1 LGWVGGLVRIE
12 GANLFV
18 ANFSYLFGYSYELHT
33 CGAEWYGREVAR
45 GWMPGLICK
54 FIPACTYSAWPE
66 THGANR
72 LQRFQQKDV
81 STRAGCIN
89 RVFAFY
95 IALVFLGDSPVSDES
110 KIRDVVDAVTGVAK
124 AVPVYQD
131 VVQPA
136 AQEIGKALQTI
147 AKTVHV
153 ALAPVSALVWGYD
166 QVKEFVSTKVADRLK
181 NVPPENIVTPK
192 PNIAGPALESLR
204 YTGHESSL
212 SDLYANLLAASMDK
226 STAHGAHPAF
236 VEIIKQLTPDEAK
249 LVGLFVQ
256 DVALPLLNVRWEYKN
271 PTPEKTGGKDVL
283 VNFSQLGAITK
294 CEFPQLTPTYID
306 NLCRLGLAEVPAML
320 EYTGKGVYD
329 SLENAPE
336 VQQQK
341 IQIEQNSELKIT
353 IERKAL
359 RVTELGKQFARICV
373 LRKS

>member
-1 LGWVGGLVRIE
+1 MSE
-12 GANLFV
+12 EN
-18 ANFSYLFGYSYELHT
+18 
-33 CGAEWYGREVAR
+33 
-45 GWMPGLICK
+45 
-54 FIPACTYSAWPE
+54 
-66 THGANR
+66 
-72 LQRFQQKDV
+72 
-81 STRAGCIN
+81 
-89 RVFAFY
+89 
-95 IALVFLGDSPVSDES
+95 

-131 VVQPA
+131 VAQPA
-136 AQEIGKALQTI
+136 VQEIGKALQTV
-147 AKTVHV
+147 AKTVHI

-181 NVPPENIVTPK
+181 NVAPENIVTPK

-249 LVGLFVQ
+249 LVGLFVR
-256 DVALPLLNVRWEYKN
+256 DIPLPLINVRWTIKN
-271 PTPEKTGGKDVL
+271 PTPEKTGGKNVL
-283 VNFSQLGAITK
+283 VNFSQLGAIAG

-306 NLCRLGLAEVPAML
+306 NLCRLGLAEIPAMIH
-320 EYTGKGVYD
+320 YTGQGVYEL
-329 SLENAPE
+329 LENAPE

-341 IQIEQNSELKIT
+341 LQIEQNSELKVE

-359 RVTELGKQFARICV
+359 MVTELGKQFARICV
-373 LRKS
+373 LRKN